1 MLNNSK
7 SLHFLDGLRGMA
19 AVYVMI
25 GHARWLLWEG
35 YGSYSEHP
43 ELYSFLEKLN
53 MYFFA
58 FFKYGHQMVMFFF
71 ILSGFVIHLK
81 NAQVLKMNSNA
92 EINWMSYYFKRI
104 IRIVPPFFTVLL
116 IGYFIDEIGLL
127 NHFEIYHSKTNYD
140 LINNNIHA
148 NHGLINL
155 LGNVFFLGG
164 ITYPVWGT
172 NGPLWSLSLEWW
184 FYVIYPLFI
193 IIGRKKIW
201 LPSMIVVFFFFLSQT
216 ISSEI
221 LIIFQRI
228 FSAFICWWFG
238 VVLADIYTGRIKF
251 PIRHLDL
258 LILSFMPLYW
268 VINSTISDI
277 LVSLG
282 FVGIVTILLHLK
294 NENIFIRLLTKLKP
308 LGTISYSLYICHFP
322 ILVLLSGWLMS
333 LNNGLLPSNQIYIW
347 IGALLSIA
355 LSILVYYISE
365 KPSLYLKTLL
375 K

>member
-1 MLNNSK
+1 
-7 SLHFLDGLRGMA
+7 
-19 AVYVMI
+19 
-25 GHARWLLWEG
+25 
-35 YGSYSEHP
+35 
-43 ELYSFLEKLN
+43 
-53 MYFFA
+53 
-58 FFKYGHQMVMFFF
+58 
-71 ILSGFVIHLK
+71 
-81 NAQVLKMNSNA
+81 
-92 EINWMSYYFKRI
+92 
-104 IRIVPPFFTVLL
+104 
-116 IGYFIDEIGLL
+116 
-127 NHFEIYHSKTNYD
+127 
-140 LINNNIHA
+140 
-148 NHGLINL
+148 